1 MLILEEFES
10 CSNTLKRLLDEMIA
24 LHGQEGPPAV
34 TAEWMKRAKALLD
47 STSMLTVDPRFAEL
61 KTTLQAQQYRKE
73 LVRLKETV
81 ELCQQQLMLQRK
93 AIQTDRF
100 RLKSVK
106 ALTGTLRSIQ

>member
-34 TAEWMKRAKALLD
+34 TAEWMKRATALLD
-47 STSMLTVDPRFAEL
+47 STSMLTAGPRFAAL
-61 KTTLQAQQYRKE
+61 KSTPQAQQYRNE
-73 LVRLKETV
+73 LVRLKEAV
-81 ELCQQQLMLQRK
+81 ELCRQQLMSQRK
-93 AIQTDRF
+93 AIQVDRS